1 MVHSSLAS
9 NLVGLTTAYSPCL
22 RTPRHT
28 PRHRY
33 TAQAGPDI
41 QLCACAYTKRAR
53 LSIKHVRNELR
64 KDRFYLK

>member
-9 NLVGLTTAYSPCL
+9 NLVGLTTAYSPFL
-22 RTPRHT
+22 RTLRYT

-33 TAQAGPDI
+33 AAQAGPDI

>member
-33 TAQAGPDI
+33 TAQAGPD
-41 QLCACAYTKRAR
+41 K
-53 LSIKHVRNELR
+53 
-64 KDRFYLK
+64 LKLKLKSRITPVGNI

>member
-9 NLVGLTTAYSPCL
+9 NLVALTTAYSPCL
-22 RTPRHT
+22 RT

-41 QLCACAYTKRAR
+41 QLCVCAYPKRAR